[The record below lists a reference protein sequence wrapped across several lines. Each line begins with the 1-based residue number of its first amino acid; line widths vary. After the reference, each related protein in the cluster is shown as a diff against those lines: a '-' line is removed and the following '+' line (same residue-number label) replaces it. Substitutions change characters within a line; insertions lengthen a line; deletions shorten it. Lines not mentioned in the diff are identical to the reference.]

1 MYDDESVARYDCEAT
16 EEDWLEISYTK
27 RHYIDDE
34 DDFAAPAAVL
44 PHRIRKKK
52 KSGRRSA
59 GNGALWTAVVWA
71 TSSKRQRKPIPL
83 L

>member
-44 PHRIRKKK
+44 PHRIRNKK

-59 GNGALWTAVVWA
+59 GKT
-71 TSSKRQRKPIPL
+71 KCKQRQKQNRCK
-83 L
+83 

>member
-44 PHRIRKKK
+44 PHRIRKAAGVPQGTAR
-52 KSGRRSA
+52 SENGCTARR
-59 GNGALWTAVVWA
+59 
-71 TSSKRQRKPIPL
+71 L
-83 L
+83 LPSWRGC

>member
-44 PHRIRKKK
+44 PHRIRKK
-52 KSGRRSA
+52 SGRRSA
-59 GNGALWTAVVWA
+59 GKT
-71 TSSKRQRKPIPL
+71 KCKQRQKQNRCK
-83 L
+83 

>member
-52 KSGRRSA
+52 KRVS
-59 GNGALWTAVVWA
+59 
-71 TSSKRQRKPIPL
+71 
-83 L
+83 